1 MRLIEKLKLQCA
13 NLRKNVDKDGEAQ
26 AAILDILQSTPGNTS
41 RLNESIE
48 DISPQR
54 KNHSAKDDEDSNQE
68 DDEEYEK

>member
-1 MRLIEKLKLQCA
+1 MQCA

-54 KNHSAKDDEDSNQE
+54 KNNSAKDDEDSNQE
-68 DDEEYEK
+68 DDDQSEE